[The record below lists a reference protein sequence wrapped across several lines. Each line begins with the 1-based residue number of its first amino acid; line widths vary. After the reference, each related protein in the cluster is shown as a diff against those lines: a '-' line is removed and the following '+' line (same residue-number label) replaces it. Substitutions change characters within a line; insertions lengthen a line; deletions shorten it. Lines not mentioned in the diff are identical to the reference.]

1 MLNTYRDEISQLDD
15 EIIKLLERRFEVTQD
30 VGKFKK
36 TNSIE
41 ILNESREQLIMDK
54 IKGLGLNHETSIVD
68 VYTYLMLV
76 SKKQQ
81 EDLC

>member
-36 TNSIE
+36 SNCIE
-41 ILNESREQLIMDK
+41 ILNESREQLIIDK
-54 IKGLGLNHETSIVD
+54 IKSLDLNHETSIVD
-68 VYTYLMLV
+68 IYTYLMLV

>member
-15 EIIKLLERRFEVTQD
+15 EIIKLLECRFEVTQD

-36 TNSIE
+36 TNCIE
-41 ILNESREQLIMDK
+41 ILNESREQLIIDK
-54 IKGLGLNHETSIVD
+54 IKSLDLNHETSIVD
-68 VYTYLMLV
+68 IYTYLMLV